1 IGISQFVGAL
11 GRIVVGIWSDRAG
24 SRVGPLR
31 LVAVSASAVMLA
43 MAAAGAAPWGV
54 PALILLLATT
64 ISVADNGLAFTS
76 VAEAA

>member
-1 IGISQFVGAL
+1 M
-11 GRIVVGIWSDRAG
+11 
-24 SRVGPLR
+24 
-31 LVAVSASAVMLA
+31 VAVSASAVMLA

-76 VAEAA
+76 VAEAAGPKWQGKHWAHRTPGSSLPRQQWARWSVR